1 MLLLFWLIH
10 KQFDK
15 CATGFPII
23 DARLLKYSKSIFHII
38 LPFLS
43 SLSRSGIF
51 LIFEKRASFL
61 GNPVYMSLEY
71 LLQYYTNNM
80 YLFINTK
87 MLYERESWIAR
98 TEIYLQWTAFSRIF
112 LLHTISERFELLLAL
127 LLWYRPDFTLQQYLK
142 YIIFKLNY
150 AAIFNHYKS
159 ISLLIL
165 FNSLFQYMNSEIKQ
179 KILSFS
185 YIWPRC
191 GWWSQFK

>member
-1 MLLLFWLIH
+1 MRNGRLFWETLYI
-10 KQFDK
+10 
-15 CATGFPII
+15 CLWSTC
-23 DARLLKYSKSIFHII
+23 S
-38 LPFLS
+38 
-43 SLSRSGIF
+43 
-51 LIFEKRASFL
+51 
-61 GNPVYMSLEY
+61 
-71 LLQYYTNNM
+71 
-80 YLFINTK
+80 NTK

-191 GWWSQFK
+191 GWCFHSSQFK